1 MQWTLFGMTVLMSVG
16 FELIAGGTTTEQC
29 KLIHRQSYVKPP
41 KTALIEFNTSYSN
54 LANNTTKRI
63 VNRRTRKIKRV
74 LSNHVSKPMITIDD
88 LL

>member
-1 MQWTLFGMTVLMSVG
+1 MTILMSVG
-16 FELIAGGTTTEQC
+16 FELIVGGTTIEQC
-29 KLIHRQSYVKPP
+29 KLIHRKSYVKPP
-41 KTALIEFNTSYSN
+41 KTALIEFNTNYSN
-54 LANNTTKRI
+54 VANNTIKRI